1 MIDQKSL
8 TPSPPPSLQMGRG
21 SRPSLCH
28 RCASMSLKRAR
39 VTHVAWLAA
48 VVAGVLILAGVI
60 DGALAQSS
68 PFGTPRPQ
76 ASVPPMGVMIGW
88 IFAKQ
93 AEFYRQFSRLIRAAI
108 ADCTSGC

>member
-1 MIDQKSL
+1 
-8 TPSPPPSLQMGRG
+8 
-21 SRPSLCH
+21 
-28 RCASMSLKRAR
+28 MSLKRAR

-76 ASVPPMGVMIGW
+76 ASVPPMGGMLGW

-93 AEFYRQFSRLIRAAI
+93 AEFYRQFSGLIRAAK
-108 ADCTSGC
+108 ADGSAAWSFCTGFFMPPVPATARR